1 MAPAV
6 HDDAHLQA
14 ACHVIG
20 HIAEIANANFCVELW
35 NGEIV
40 PLGRDADSRFC
51 ITIRDPG
58 VLGCILRRPTLETLL
73 IQYATGGI
81 SYRGGDLITFYEKA
95 LQLDKPLQRLV
106 SRKLIKQLNK
116 GFILRKGLPLL
127 LATRKE
133 QRVPCYHGYE
143 SPTGESQRDDR
154 RCIQFHY
161 DLSNEFYELFLD
173 PEMQYSCAYFTDWN
187 NSLEQAQRDKLDMI
201 CRKLRLQ
208 PGDRFLDI
216 GCGWGSLLCHAA
228 KKYKVQAHGVT
239 LSENQYLY
247 ARNKVK
253 SLGLQDVVTVE
264 LRHYRELTGQ
274 YDKIAS
280 IGMYEHVGIANYP
293 TYFGHILE
301 LLRPRGI
308 FLNHGITKPAK
319 RSRREFNKI
328 SPGRKIILKYVFPGS
343 DLDHIGHTVEVMEAC
358 GFEIHDVESWRE
370 HYGLTTRMW
379 CQRLEKNRERA
390 VALVGEERYRM
401 WLAYLAGVSF
411 AFYSGSL
418 GIFQTVATKRGG
430 LNRSD
435 MPPTRADLYLPD
447 KE

>member
-1 MAPAV
+1 MAQTV

-14 ACHVIG
+14 ASQVIG
-20 HIAEIANANFCVELW
+20 HIAEITEANFCVELW
-35 NGEIV
+35 NGEII
-40 PLGRDADSRFC
+40 PLGRNADSRFC

-106 SRKLIKQLNK
+106 SRKLIKRLNK

-127 LATRKE
+127 LASRKE
-133 QRVPCYHGYE
+133 RRVPCYQGDE
-143 SPTGESQRDDR
+143 TPTRKSQRDDR
-154 RCIQFHY
+154 RHIQFHY

-247 ARNKVK
+247 ARNKVER
-253 SLGLQDVVTVE
+253 LGLQDRVTVE
-264 LRHYRELTGQ
+264 LRHYRELEGQ

-280 IGMYEHVGIANYP
+280 IGMYEHVGISNYP
-293 TYFGHILE
+293 AYFGHIHN
-301 LLRPRGI
+301 LLRPRASSSTTGSP
-308 FLNHGITKPAK
+308 NRPNRANGSSTKYRPDE
-319 RSRREFNKI
+319 RSSSSTSSRVRTWTI
-328 SPGRKIILKYVFPGS
+328 SAIRWK
-343 DLDHIGHTVEVMEAC
+343 
-358 GFEIHDVESWRE
+358 SWR
-370 HYGLTTRMW
+370 
-379 CQRLEKNRERA
+379 
-390 VALVGEERYRM
+390 
-401 WLAYLAGVSF
+401 
-411 AFYSGSL
+411 
-418 GIFQTVATKRGG
+418 
-430 LNRSD
+430 
-435 MPPTRADLYLPD
+435 RADSRSTMWNPGGNITA
-447 KE
+447 